1 MYSVSSQRNDWCRS
15 IPNGYVLLGISALVT
30 CLLFFV
36 PVRADQDGVLV
47 DTIEI
52 ENRPAII
59 SGQSIV
65 PLEDTQPVDA
75 PDQSA
80 VADGAPENLD
90 YTEYRFGSSTVR
102 EYRSGSSLLY
112 IEIISDD
119 GPVYVIN
126 QTGERKPDSTR
137 KRSGV
142 LVTRW

>member
-1 MYSVSSQRNDWCRS
+1 MYSVSSQRNDRCRS
-15 IPNGYVLLGISALVT
+15 ISNGYVLLGISVLVT